1 MYATGWTCIIKM
13 ICLPGMDTNYSQGGT
28 RPDTGGEGM
37 TMKRIVDVAAQLG
50 IPQEDV
56 EQYGKYKAKLGQDV
70 WNLVADRPNGK
81 LILVTAMNPTPAGE
95 GKTLTTIGLTQ
106 GLNRVGHKAVA
117 ALREPSLG
125 PCMGMKGGATGSG
138 KAQLVPAEDIN
149 LHFTGDIHAVS
160 SAHSVLAAL
169 LDNHIHQGNALR
181 IHPSRIIWKRAVD
194 MNDRALRS
202 IVVGLGDGNGVVRE
216 DGFMITTASEV
227 MAVLCLAED
236 MDDLRSR
243 LGRIVVAFN
252 EEDEPVTAAD
262 LNAVEAMCALLKDAI
277 HPNLVQ
283 TGEGDP
289 VLVHGGP
296 FANIAHGCSSVRA
309 TRLALKLADYVVTEA
324 GFGADLGAE
333 KFMDIK
339 CRQTGLFPS
348 AAVLVVTVKA
358 MKYNGGVSKQELA
371 AENVEAVRAGF
382 VNVQRHIE
390 NIKQF
395 GVPLV
400 VAVNRFATD
409 SPAELDAVIELCTQ
423 SGVRA
428 ILSEA
433 WENGGE
439 GCRALAQYVA
449 ELADSSDAES
459 QFQLLY
465 PDEYTIEEKIEAVV
479 TRIYRGAGVYYQPAA
494 KRALRKLEQLGASRL
509 PVCMAKTPYS
519 FSDRAGLL
527 GAPEAFTVEVK
538 DVRLSAGAGFVVVH
552 TGQVLT
558 MPGMPARPAA
568 ERIHVDANG
577 SISGLS

>member
-1 MYATGWTCIIKM
+1 
-13 ICLPGMDTNYSQGGT
+13 
-28 RPDTGGEGM
+28 
-37 TMKRIVDVAAQLG
+37 MKRIVDVAAQLG